1 LQDRDLR
8 VSMKSKQY
16 CSVCK
21 QWLDMEVVSSGDPE
35 DDDGVTWFRCPGCQ
49 GFLPKLNA
57 GAEPQDSVSSS
68 LENTSDADSA
78 QATEPVVAA
87 SVADGDPAAE
97 DSTEL
102 PWDSPQDMLEA
113 AEATSVAEVSATMSD
128 LEIGPEDD
136 IPEVA
141 KGSEGKA
148 PSEPIAEY
156 AAMLAEVD
164 AEAAVPYRPWKTYEV
179 GQCILHLAWGDCG
192 VVVSKEALPGGRQV
206 IKAYFADAGV
216 VRLIEN
222 APR

>member
-1 LQDRDLR
+1 
-8 VSMKSKQY
+8 MKSKQY

-57 GAEPQDSVSSS
+57 GAESPEPVSPS
-68 LENTSDADSA
+68 LENTPEVLPA
-78 QATEPVVAA
+78 QDPGPSVAEP
-87 SVADGDPAAE
+87 VADGKPDVEA
-97 DSTEL
+97 STEL

-113 AEATSVAEVSATMSD
+113 AEATSAAEVSATMSD
-128 LEIGPEDD
+128 LDIDPDD
-136 IPEVA
+136 DSNEVA
-141 KGSEGKA
+141 KGSGGGG

-156 AAMLAEVD
+156 AAMLADVD
-164 AEAAVPYRPWKTYEV
+164 AEAAVPYRPWRNYEV
-179 GQCILHLAWGDCG
+179 GQCVLHLAWGDCG
-192 VVVSKEALPGGRQV
+192 VVVGKEVLPGGRQV